1 MFGEMVKCSL
11 HSHIRMGTSSLLV
24 LNNESVKI
32 TVLSSINTS
41 LQSGTIGLSGPF
53 KTTYWQ
59 ELFTILLILLQFQSV
74 TGHLFTKAQTK

>member
-1 MFGEMVKCSL
+1 MFLTQPYQDG
-11 HSHIRMGTSSLLV
+11 HIQPAGV
-24 LNNESVKI
+24 NNESVKI